1 MARSRSTRPTY
12 RPELDGALYVD
23 AITSRRVW
31 FAIASSSLAALTL
44 SDTQST
50 STTFVGVGF
59 DASVSPPRLPAPRV
73 VAAATARH
81 KPLVDPVDKR
91 AETLLEAL
99 PYIRR
104 FAGKVL
110 VIKYGGHAME
120 RGDLKDAFAQDV
132 ALLKYVGMNPV
143 IVHGGGPQIDAAVRQ
158 AGIEPRFVRGMR
170 VTDSA
175 TMEIVEQVLAG
186 SISGEIV
193 ALLNRHGARAVGLSG
208 KDGELVVARKRGGAV
223 DLGLVGEVVGVNP
236 QVIEALAGFVPVIAP
251 TAADADGQTFNINA
265 DLVAGKIA
273 EALHAEK
280 LILLTDVEGVKG
292 RDGTLIST
300 LSADEAR
307 ELIADGVVD
316 GGMIPKIECC
326 MEALRGGVKQAHVI
340 DGRVK
345 HALLLEVLTSEG
357 VGTEVLGGAAR
368 RPRRRL
374 ARA

>member
-1 MARSRSTRPTY
+1 MR
-12 RPELDGALYVD
+12 DIG
-23 AITSRRVW
+23 
-31 FAIASSSLAALTL
+31 
-44 SDTQST
+44 
-50 STTFVGVGF
+50 
-59 DASVSPPRLPAPRV
+59 
-73 VAAATARH
+73 
-81 KPLVDPVDKR
+81 
-91 AETLLEAL
+91 TLLEAL
-99 PYIRR
+99 PYIRE
-104 FAGKVL
+104 FHGKTV
-110 VIKYGGHAME
+110 VIKYGGAAML
-120 RGDLKDAFAQDV
+120 DAQLKEEFARDV
-132 ALLKYVGMNPV
+132 VLLKYVGMNPV

-300 LSADEAR
+300 LSTDEAR

-326 MEALRGGVKQAHVI
+326 MEALRSGVKQAHVI

>member
-1 MARSRSTRPTY
+1 VNPVEKA
-12 RPELDGALYVD
+12 ELL
-23 AITSRRVW
+23 I
-31 FAIASSSLAALTL
+31 
-44 SDTQST
+44 
-50 STTFVGVGF
+50 
-59 DASVSPPRLPAPRV
+59 
-73 VAAATARH
+73 
-81 KPLVDPVDKR
+81 
-91 AETLLEAL
+91 EAL

-120 RGDLKDAFAQDV
+120 RDDLKDAFAQDV
-132 ALLKYVGMNPV
+132 ALLKYVGMHPV

-170 VTDSA
+170 VTDTA

-186 SISGEIV
+186 RISGEIV

-208 KDGELVVARKRGGAV
+208 KDGELVVARKRAGTV
-223 DLGLVGEVVGVNP
+223 DLGLVGEVVGVNA
-236 QVIEALAGFVPVIAP
+236 QVIEALHGFVPVIAP
-251 TAADADGQTFNINA
+251 TAADGDGQTFNINA
-265 DLVAGKIA
+265 DVVAGKVA
-273 EALHAEK
+273 EALQAEK

-292 RDGTLIST
+292 RDGKLVST
-300 LSADEAR
+300 LNSDEA
-307 ELIADGVVD
+307 LDMIVGGVID

-326 MEALRGGVKQAHVI
+326 IEALRGGVKQAHVI

-345 HALLLEVLTSEG
+345 HALLLEVLTSQG
-357 VGTEVLGGAAR
+357 VGTEVVYGVR